1 MSKWNVDAGGA
12 WSSPSNWQDGIPRVA
27 GATANLTDAIQSS
40 RTLTVDVPV
49 TLGTLTFDNVQGYVL
64 AGPQAITIDTAS
76 DGGGAIVVLNGSHR
90 VTVPVTLAR
99 DTTVFVNNS
108 SDLLKLSGNLT
119 VASGVTIGKEGLGTL
134 EVTNVRAFGLNVSAG
149 RVHIKPSGGS
159 FAGVSRIEQI
169 NIAGGAVLDLADNK
183 LITPIPAGSWTGA
196 AYDGIAGLVQSGRNG
211 GGWGGSGIVTS
222 QSIAVSGNYHSLGV
236 ARASDVRPNTATETA
251 LWAGQTITG
260 SDTLVMYTYG
270 GDANLDGKLNVDD
283 YIKIDI
289 GIAAGLTGWANGDF
303 NYDGKVNIDDY
314 TTIIDANIGIQ
325 NGVFPTAS
333 GSSSVVAV
341 PEPVFGC
348 AMLLMFTS
356 LHRRRR
362 R

>member
-1 MSKWNVDAGGA
+1 M
-12 WSSPSNWQDGIPRVA
+12 
-27 GATANLTDAIQSS
+27 
-40 RTLTVDVPV
+40 
-49 TLGTLTFDNVQGYVL
+49 
-64 AGPQAITIDTAS
+64 
-76 DGGGAIVVLNGSHR
+76 
-90 VTVPVTLAR
+90 
-99 DTTVFVNNS
+99 
-108 SDLLKLSGNLT
+108 
-119 VASGVTIGKEGLGTL
+119 
-134 EVTNVRAFGLNVSAG
+134 
-149 RVHIKPSGGS
+149 
-159 FAGVSRIEQI
+159 
-169 NIAGGAVLDLADNK
+169 
-183 LITPIPAGSWTGA
+183 PAGTISGS
-196 AYDGIAGLVQSGRNG
+196 AYDGVSGLVQSGRNG

-222 QSIAVSGNYHSLGV
+222 QSNAVSGNYHSLGV

-283 YIKIDI
+283 YIKIDN